1 MKAIIATISF
11 AVIFVI
17 ISCSTSNQTITHFK
31 IKNLNNFDLK
41 DAYLEI
47 DIAIADEN
55 FIIRDGIES
64 IPYQVISSE
73 SNKQVV
79 GLVINLRANEIKTL
93 SVMKVSELEKPKFKS
108 RTYAELSMKSG
119 NIYHENRFRGN
130 EFLNVTKIKVP
141 SIHTDHD
148 ALFKYEGPGW
158 ESEKVGYRFY
168 LDWRNAIDIF
178 GKKKDQLILAQVGVY
193 DTVAKD
199 DSYHSMQEWGMDIF
213 KVGSTLGI
221 GSFGMFY
228 NDKVNMVSKTDSVYC
243 EIPMNGPIIS
253 EVKTN
258 YFGWEV
264 GMKKFN
270 LESRLLITAG
280 SRLTKNELTISDNP
294 ENLVTG
300 LAKYPGTNFFKS
312 NTEGNWHYIALYG
325 NQTLVSDTDKLGIA
339 LFYNTKDLEQLIE
352 DDFSYVVKLKPY
364 DGKLSYYFCAAWE
377 QEEFAINN
385 LDDFKKYL
393 EETRL
398 LLNKPLEIEIIK

>member
-79 GLVINLRANEIKTL
+79 GLVINLRANEVKTL

-228 NDKVNMVSKTDSVYC
+228 NDKVNMVSKTDSVCC

>member
-228 NDKVNMVSKTDSVYC
+228 NDKVNMVSKTDSVCC